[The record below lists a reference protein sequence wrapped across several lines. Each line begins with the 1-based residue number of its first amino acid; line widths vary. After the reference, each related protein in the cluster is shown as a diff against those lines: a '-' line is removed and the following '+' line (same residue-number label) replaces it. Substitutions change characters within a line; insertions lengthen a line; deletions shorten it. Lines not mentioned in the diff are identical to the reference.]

1 MLQESECLDPGSTRV
16 HYSCSGRIVDIFKS
30 LGCKVD
36 LPTTAER
43 EKAGMSLADAKINKR
58 AVLKA
63 PVTYP
68 KPKSR
73 GPVKR

>member
-1 MLQESECLDPGSTRV
+1 M
-16 HYSCSGRIVDIFKS
+16 FKS

-43 EKAGMSLADAKINKR
+43 EKAGMSLADAKTNKR